1 MKRASLPNPWA
12 EDNARD
18 EAARNATPEAEAEK
32 EPEAPPAAPPRVA
45 AVPPRNTAELKA
57 KIKAGEFELPGGI
70 KTAWDALMESNRE
83 VGQQLADRTLLGAPG
98 RALRAVGQFGEPV
111 QPIPAPGA
119 SKRPED
125 YLPTEA
131 TLSGVPAAAIDMASM
146 GGAAGKAGETLG
158 QLPAAAARR
167 LGASE
172 AATVVRPGL
181 QTAANVA
188 GSGAVYGGS
197 DAAMRGGDVVDVV
210 EGAGQGALGNL
221 VLSNV
226 PAAAGKVAQAA
237 RNAITTRAV
246 KPLVGIGQGVKA
258 DKALAGLGKGD
269 VELGEQEMRRVIEQE
284 GLAPVVNAKASKM
297 GNAFDERL
305 DEVWRKELGPVRAK
319 ALETEPEAKIP
330 VKKIEDR
337 LRSLVAK
344 TEAGTDVHDD
354 VEKAIGLLR
363 ERAGKI
369 GNKGQFPIENLL
381 KNAQEFER
389 DGFGKSQPKFADGA
403 TARAIGKTL
412 RLLTDERIG
421 QIYAKN
427 PKLVREVLGRKEAA
441 PVPRLLPT
449 GEENPEYI
457 PPRSARPWA
466 RTQEDALDLELLGEK
481 YAAARKRYADLKKI
495 EPLIDQLAK
504 RRAERRPGLVP
515 TLVHGITDTTGALAG
530 YGLLGNKGLVG
541 GLALTRG
548 GRFAAPYA
556 ERAIAASAGKIAG
569 PAVDPN
575 LAGAAA
581 ARAKDEDEF

>member
-1 MKRASLPNPWA
+1 MAKAKEMAPWDREDA
-12 EDNARD
+12 EV
-18 EAARNATPEAEAEK
+18 
-32 EPEAPPAAPPRVA
+32 APWDREEPAAVVEKAQPVRS
-45 AVPPRNTAELKA
+45 VPPRNTAELKA
-57 KIKAGEFELPGGI
+57 RIKAGEFELPGGI

-188 GSGAVYGGS
+188 GAGAVYGGS

-297 GNAFDERL
+297 GNAFEERL

-330 VKKIEDR
+330 VKKIEER

-354 VEKAIGLLR
+354 VEKAIGLLKA
-363 ERAGKI
+363 RAGTI
-369 GNKGQFPIENLL
+369 GNKGQFPVENLL

-457 PPRSARPWA
+457 PPRAARPWA

-504 RRAERRPGLVP
+504 RRAEHRPGLISTMKHGLGNLTFG
-515 TLVHGITDTTGALAG
+515 TLG
-530 YGLLGNKGLVG
+530 YGVG
-541 GLALTRG
+541 GG
-548 GRFAAPYA
+548 KGMAAGVLGHEVASRAMPYA
-556 ERAIAASAGKIAG
+556 ERATYRLSEPFAG
-569 PAVDPN
+569 PAVDP
-575 LAGAAA
+575 LLGGAVAAA
-581 ARAKDEDEF
+581 SKKDKGDD